1 MRVGQSVS
9 DGRPQFAFAFRS
21 GLGQAVRDFVEAA
34 AAGDADFVWVHL
46 DLADAAAQAWLSRRP

>member
-1 MRVGQSVS
+1 MIRVVQSVS

-21 GLGQAVRDFVEAA
+21 GLGQAVRDLFEA